1 VEALHLTRPFAGNKN
16 PLELL
21 RRHFSIFTM
30 QISRRQFST
39 GVVALATLPLSLR
52 AQAQISKAT
61 AINRAARMR
70 ALSQRSVKLYAQL
83 ALDVMPENTLNTIAV
98 AQRLMQ
104 LGVDDL
110 RKASLRGASATVLAS
125 VADYVAALSGELGGK
140 PSKEG
145 LPKINTVA
153 DRLLTEAN
161 KLTIQLTTDSKQG
174 SSRIIDLAGRQRMLS
189 QRLAKNYFLQAAGVT
204 SAGTR
209 SEVTQD
215 VKDYKEAVESLTA
228 APISTTA
235 IRNDLQLARS
245 QWILF
250 EAAIARK
257 PDAEGMRTVATASER
272 LLEVNNN
279 LTELYEIAMRD
290 LLGSTS

>member
-1 VEALHLTRPFAGNKN
+1 MAALPFHTK
-16 PLELL
+16 
-21 RRHFSIFTM
+21 
-30 QISRRQFST
+30 
-39 GVVALATLPLSLR
+39 
-52 AQAQISKAT
+52 AQAQISMAT

-70 ALSQRSVKLYAQL
+70 ALSQRCVKLYAQ
-83 ALDVMPENTLNTIAV
+83 AVLDVMPENTLNTIAV

-104 LGVDDL
+104 VGIDDL
-110 RKASLRGASATVLAS
+110 RKASLRGPSATMVTS
-125 VADYVAALSGELGGK
+125 VADSVAALSGELGGK
-140 PSKEG
+140 ATKEG

-161 KLTIQLTTDSKQG
+161 KLTIQLATDSKQG

-189 QRLAKNYFLQAAGVT
+189 QRLAKNYFLQV
-204 SAGTR
+204 AGTTNPGTR
-209 SEVTQD
+209 NEMTQD
-215 VKDYKEAVESLTA
+215 AKDYKDAVESLAA
-228 APISTTA
+228 APISTSA

-250 EAAIARK
+250 EAALARK
-257 PDAEGMRTVATASER
+257 SDPEGMRTVATASER

>member
-1 VEALHLTRPFAGNKN
+1 
-16 PLELL
+16 
-21 RRHFSIFTM
+21 M

>member
-1 VEALHLTRPFAGNKN
+1 MFMK
-16 PLELL
+16 
-21 RRHFSIFTM
+21 
-30 QISRRQFST
+30 ISRRNFTSSMA
-39 GVVALATLPLSLR
+39 ALAVLPFTTR
-52 AQAQISKAT
+52 AQAQISMAT
-61 AINRAARMR
+61 AINRAARLR

-83 ALDVMPENTLNTIAV
+83 VMDVMPESTLNTVAV

-104 LGVDDL
+104 LSIDDL
-110 RKASLRGASATVLAS
+110 RRATLRGPSSALLASA
-125 VADYVAALSGELGGK
+125 ADSVAALSGELVAK
-140 PSKEG
+140 ASKEG
-145 LPKINTVA
+145 LPKINATA

-189 QRLAKNYFLQAAGVT
+189 QRLAKNYFLQAAGTT
-204 SAGTR
+204 SSSTKTDIA
-209 SEVTQD
+209 QD
-215 VKDYKEAVESLTA
+215 IRDYKDASESLAA
-228 APISTTA
+228 APISTAA

-257 PDAEGMRTVATASER
+257 PDAEGLRTVATTSER